1 MKRSH
6 FALAALV
13 VAAVALLPPMHGL
26 AHDSFAWHMVQH
38 LILIFGVAP
47 LMTFA
52 LPVIALPRMLAAP
65 LVVVILHAVAIWA
78 WHLPV
83 LYDKALEFAP
93 LHALEHA
100 SFVVTGVLFWGVV
113 AARWQ
118 PLDHLRRAGV
128 VFVTGLQSAAL
139 GALLVFAGEPL
150 YTSHLH
156 SAQEHGLSPLED
168 QQLAGGI
175 MWVPPGIVYL
185 AITLGLILARLKSDP
200 VVMTDGR
207 AP

>member
-1 MKRSH
+1 MKRSYLV
-6 FALAALV
+6 LAALA
-13 VAAVALLPPMHGL
+13 VAAAALLPPMHGL
-26 AHDSFAWHMVQH
+26 AHDSFAWHMGQH
-38 LILIFGVAP
+38 LVLIFGVAP
-47 LMTFA
+47 LLAFA
-52 LPVIALPRMLAAP
+52 LPTVPFARLLTAPVI
-65 LVVVILHAVAIWA
+65 VVIVHAVAVWA

-83 LYDKALEFAP
+83 LYDKALEVAP

-113 AARWQ
+113 AARWR
-118 PLDHLRRAGV
+118 PLDHLPRAAA

-139 GALLVFAGEPL
+139 GAVLVFAGEPL
-150 YTSHLH
+150 YSAHLH
-156 SAQEHGLSPLED
+156 SAQAHGLTPLED

-185 AITLGLILARLKSDP
+185 VITLALVLARLKGDP
-200 VVMTDGR
+200 IVATDGG